1 MKKFLFTLATLFAA
15 GFAANASCPQ
25 LQLSDAEIT
34 LGAGEA
40 QEVHIQLAAS
50 VDDIMKGAQIQF
62 VMYNPAGEIISDAV
76 ILQKKY
82 SRNSQWF
89 GAETISK
96 ANEEG
101 NEGNAVG
108 TSNPYAGKYRAL
120 FSNASCNEF
129 WYPESQYEEWDIA
142 HTYPLNVLAFTVK
155 VNAED
160 WADEYA
166 ILRLE
171 QNTAACVEMGQD
183 EYPIKFVMNNGVFLM
198 DDGAM
203 ELKINN
209 ADYAPAEDKDLT
221 GEIMFGEMDENGT
234 VAVWYEGPEEVTL
247 TVTINGE
254 VVELVDGTFTLPEY
268 GTYEVYVT
276 ANAEGYKEESRMKIF
291 TWEEPVVEQTAAPE
305 VNFEMR
311 GEVLW
316 CVITGE
322 GDIYVDGQ
330 NYGPAPVEFIV
341 TTQTTEVQ
349 EGSYIVYA
357 IAEGKTQSENVV
369 ANWTCEAKEVVVEY
383 AEKPVITYDEETF
396 TVTATSADEV
406 HLFINGIPVEG
417 NTYTFE
423 QTGEEVT
430 YQVTAYASAEG
441 KENSEYASMEV
452 TVPAKEVEY
461 TAVPVVTVEIT
472 DDAYIFT
479 ATGDGE
485 VILYVDGV
493 EVENPYTVA
502 RPETD
507 PEEPYAV
514 YVYATAQEEG
524 KEMSSSDVQRVV
536 IEAKTP
542 VEPEPE
548 ANVTIDVNADA
559 VVINV
564 DGEGDYEYI
573 VYVDGEPVEVPC
585 TIERGDA
592 DKDVNIVV
600 VAVVDGEEV
609 EVYNDNYTVPAKE
622 VGPVDPTLEGFWLV
636 LIDQDGVEH
645 EPIALNEGEN
655 GDYTTTFTFEYYPW
669 GEFTWNPNLSEEE
682 NEANRPDVPFYFI
695 INGVRYGAD
704 ADLRDAFLGD
714 AMENP
719 LGNEEEGFGGCYSV
733 PVGFSY
739 TLGVAIENDKYF
751 VYAARAKKTGI
762 DEMNADKAIA
772 GVRYFNMAGQEM
784 QKAEGMTIVV
794 TTYTDGTTSAV
805 KVMK

>member
-1 MKKFLFTLATLFAA
+1 MKKFLFTLATLIAA
-15 GFAANASCPQ
+15 GFAANAACPQ
-25 LQLSDAEIT
+25 FAFAQDEVEVVPGGDAVTVNIVLTADANEQIKGLQFQWAMRDA
-34 LGAGEA
+34 
-40 QEVHIQLAAS
+40 
-50 VDDIMKGAQIQF
+50 
-62 VMYNPAGEIISDAV
+62 AGEIMPSDV
-76 ILQKKY
+76 VVVKQNLGTPRVPNY
-82 SRNSQWF
+82 QWF
-89 GAETISK
+89 RSGVIMDDMGVPVAS
-96 ANEEG
+96 
-101 NEGNAVG
+101 
-108 TSNPYAGKYRAL
+108 SNPQDGKYRILLANTATNIIMMGDEL
-120 FSNASCNEF
+120 AYYQGEGIEPVLCSLQLQAVEGWEGEFATLTMECNT
-129 WYPESQYEEWDIA
+129 P
-142 HTYPLNVLAFTVK
+142 
-155 VNAED
+155 
-160 WADEYA
+160 EYA
-166 ILRLE
+166 QETGL
-171 QNTAACVEMGQD
+171 D
-183 EYPIKFVMNNGVFLM
+183 EYPNKIVGTEGVYVLE
-198 DDGAM
+198 DGAM
-203 ELKINN
+203 SIKIKNPN
-209 ADYAPAEDKDLT
+209 FVPAEDKDLT
-221 GEIMFGEMDENGT
+221 GEIMFGEMDANGT

-254 VVELVDGTFTLPEY
+254 EVELVDGTFTLPSY

-357 IAEGKTQSENVV
+357 IAEGKTQSESVV

-383 AEKPVITYDEETF
+383 AEKPVITYDAETF

-461 TAVPVVTVEIT
+461 TAVPVVNVEIT

-485 VILYVDGV
+485 VVLYVDGV

-502 RPETD
+502 RPD
-507 PEEPYAV
+507 VAPEEPYAV

-524 KEMSSSDVQRVV
+524 KEMSSSDVQRIV
-536 IEAKTP
+536 IEPKEN
-542 VEPEPE
+542 VEPQPTPEPD
-548 ANVTIDVNADA
+548 VTIDVNDDA
-559 VVINV
+559 VVITV
-564 DGEGDYEYI
+564 EGEGEI
-573 VYVDGEPVEVPC
+573 HVYVDGVELTEPY
-585 TIERGDA
+585 TLERGDA
-592 DKDVNIVV
+592 DKDVVITVTAQAEGMEMTTVTFDYTIPAKEVEPIDPGDHSVGKWVV
-600 VAVVDGEEV
+600 FIDKDGNEQWYKLTEHEAADPADQDQAETSVALTYGLYGAFDYYGGAERPNVDFFFVVDGEKYGPAED
-609 EVYNDNYTVPAKE
+609 ETVP
-622 VGPVDPTLEGFWLV
+622 VW
-636 LIDQDGVEH
+636 
-645 EPIALNEGEN
+645 
-655 GDYTTTFTFEYYPW
+655 
-669 GEFTWNPNLSEEE
+669 
-682 NEANRPDVPFYFI
+682 
-695 INGVRYGAD
+695 
-704 ADLRDAFLGD
+704 GD
-714 AMENP
+714 ANENP
-719 LGNEEEGFGGCYSV
+719 LVAGENFWAI
-733 PVGFSY
+733 PVGYKY
-739 TLGVAIENDKYF
+739 TVGIVTDSETGQMYMQISKGIF
-751 VYAARAKKTGI
+751 VGI